1 MKMRG
6 KMIDGSPVTFESID
20 LGGVMY
26 RDMRTGEKGYCAPYV
41 TEFVGEGFYVRSAW
55 NGMAFP
61 LRGVDA
67 NAYRLAH
74 ERAMLEQAG
83 VDTGTVKCAHEDVL
97 NDVLYRTWK
106 PMWPVEPDTS
116 YLEALS
122 GAPPGRPWKPG
133 EIGLGASLDGR
144 TNIKIGELASV
155 IAKLATDEITAAA
168 ARGFGPSEV
177 KGPIWTGKPY
187 EGSVLRSEGAAKPP
201 TWIGTDYTISNAM
214 MDAAMKELD
223 GVLKRLVYV
232 EHGRLVV
239 SNPMRAVTLIWQS
252 MMRAK
257 KTGEAK

>member
-168 ARGFGPSEV
+168 ARGFGPPEV

-201 TWIGTDYTISNAM
+201 IWIGTDYTITEPM
-214 MDAAMKELD
+214 IAAGAARLHDLLYSELIIEGATIRFVD
-223 GVLKRLVYV
+223 YKR
-232 EHGRLVV
+232 VV
-239 SNPMRAVTLIWQS
+239 DKIWQS